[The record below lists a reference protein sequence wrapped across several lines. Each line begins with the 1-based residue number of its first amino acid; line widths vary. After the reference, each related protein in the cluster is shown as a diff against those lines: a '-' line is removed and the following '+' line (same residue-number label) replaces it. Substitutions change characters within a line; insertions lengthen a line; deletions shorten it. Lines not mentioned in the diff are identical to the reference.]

1 MASRAF
7 DVPIDEVNPELR
19 RRVKAMSYGLAYGLS
34 AYGLSA
40 QLKISTEEA
49 KTQMEQYFDR
59 SFKQANNL
67 PIGHYEYANALTYV
81 YGDDE
86 RDKALKHLKLA
97 TQIKPIN
104 AMEALEVAHAKKL
117 LAGFEQSTAQR

>member
-1 MASRAF
+1 
-7 DVPIDEVNPELR
+7 
-19 RRVKAMSYGLAYGLS
+19 
-34 AYGLSA
+34 
-40 QLKISTEEA
+40 
-49 KTQMEQYFDR
+49 
-59 SFKQANNL
+59 
-67 PIGHYEYANALTYV
+67 V

-117 LAGFEQSTAQR
+117 LASFEQSTAQR